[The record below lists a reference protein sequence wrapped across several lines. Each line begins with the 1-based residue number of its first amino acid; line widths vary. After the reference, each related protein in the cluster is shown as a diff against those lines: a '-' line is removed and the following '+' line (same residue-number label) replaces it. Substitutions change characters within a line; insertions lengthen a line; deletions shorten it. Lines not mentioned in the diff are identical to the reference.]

1 MNRRLLP
8 GVVRVALLGPVM
20 ALADL
25 LLPAGTLRDLLVL
38 CADAVIGVVALRPR
52 PLHHRARPLPAR
64 APRPWRAAARA
75 RVRRSC
81 SGRGPE
87 RTGVEQ

>member
-1 MNRRLLP
+1 MNRKLLP
-8 GVVRVALLGPVM
+8 DVVRVALLGSVM
-20 ALADL
+20 ALTDL

-38 CADAVIGVVALRPR
+38 CADAVIGAVALRPR
-52 PLHHRARPLPAR
+52 PLHHR

-87 RTGVEQ
+87 HTGVEQ